1 MIRLHKTAQRAAALA
16 LAVSMA
22 VSCLPTAIAVQD
34 VNAATP
40 IAQTEEP
47 HDHEPDQLD
56 TEGIPVVLPEV
67 PAEEE
72 GEPVTQ
78 PLDPEED
85 GAVILPE
92 VPADEEPTDF
102 PVVLPTLPGEEPDIP
117 SEGGTTVITWPDPN
131 DGESSTEPGTDED
144 TGVDTG
150 DVVDDPANIPV
161 ILPSFPDEEPDG
173 GKTDGVCA
181 DLITE
186 VEDTGTTVI
195 TWPEPN
201 DADVEAQAL
210 PSWVEKA
217 LEVAFKE
224 AIKTWVCN
232 HESWNET
239 KRIDAT
245 CTSDGVIYYKCAGE
259 DVTVTVGKYS
269 GTFHCD
275 CTKTKTETIQAYGH
289 DWDNDTVK
297 ITYKYDCKEGT
308 QVGYCNRC
316 KTTITIPL
324 SARADHTPGEPVV
337 TQPTCTKDGVSITY
351 CDVCGDELKR
361 ETIDKL
367 EHTWGAYTDHWDYP
381 CATGVRTYTCTNGGC
396 DGINATK
403 TEPLAAQT
411 EHTPGTWTDTD
422 QPGCCEQ
429 VFETNCTVCGTKMT
443 KTSPAIRK
451 HNYNSVSFGGFVCDY
466 CGDMKSA
473 GEWTDSAL
481 AVSAELGASAL
492 AASATDIIQEVLK
505 GTQAEVNAAETR
517 EEVIDALAGL
527 HQKLVDQL
535 VEKVKVSVN
544 GTEIGLTEGMAK
556 SLLESLGVT
565 SVLEDVQKEAGDS
578 FLSKES
584 LQVTVSKIVD
594 TVVSEDGTA
603 ATKKS
608 AHDALFT
615 MLYSNS
621 EELNPEYDS
630 SVSGLI
636 LQLAQTAANEDTD
649 WDALTKNLLNDLL
662 NEALDE
668 VRSDKVSSS
677 IGNAVAEAL
686 KDALPGGL
694 LKLWFSDVMGGVTT
708 DVYRAYTSDEQ
719 FEELFN
725 EVGDLVRAQIVEDPE
740 FVNEVR
746 KIIETAAAHAKEGVD
761 KGWSEEKIYTNLRN
775 DLNGVSSLV
784 TSQIESLGTDAG
796 DFAEGKV
803 DSTVQKLL
811 LSGKL
816 GSWLGDKLGSA
827 TKDLVNDV
835 IEKESKS
842 IANTID
848 SYIKYYTCFDH
859 DWQPVEVRSAT
870 CTSAAMTSDQCTK
883 CGWRKSSKTE
893 VGSPLGH
900 EIVYDDP
907 VEANEYAGGLTGGS
921 HCSRCGAVLQA
932 QQSIPRLMPTI
943 YSDSEYHRGI
953 TEADATALGYAS
965 LEELNAALDA
975 AVREAGFD
983 PANSIRFTAQVNSSI
998 GILPNDRFPSD
1009 GTEILLPFP
1018 SDPSKEY
1025 YAVQVFAADTVL
1037 HTTGELLT
1045 TRVKKY
1051 ANSIGLDLYS
1061 QAIVIVAWN

>member
-1 MIRLHKTAQRAAALA
+1 MKRLHKSIRRATAMVLAASMILSMLPA
-16 LAVSMA
+16 AVASEEGL
-22 VSCLPTAIAVQD
+22 S
-34 VNAATP
+34 
-40 IAQTEEP
+40 AQPLT
-47 HDHEPDQLD
+47 L
-56 TEGIPVVLPEV
+56 
-67 PAEEE
+67 AEEE
-72 GEPVTQ
+72 YEEEGDGEPIIQ
-78 PLDPEED
+78 PLDPEEG

-173 GKTDGVCA
+173 GKTGGVCA

-195 TWPEPN
+195 TWPNVGADVATQAAHEHAWTESIHLPATCEN
-201 DADVEAQAL
+201 DGYIIYTCPGYDITIGKKTIHIYCTHKTDTLTKLGHEWGDWVVSQEYPCVAGTKTRTCNRDASHTETAEAAPTQSHSYEWVEIKKPSCTEAGEEVQVCSVCKQQGETRAKAALGGEHELTHIVEAQTCTADGKEYDKCNKCEYTYNEVTL
-210 PSWVEKA
+210 PKLGHKWDSGTVEQ
-217 LEVAFKE
+217 EHPCVSG
-224 AIKTWVCN
+224 IKTSHCVNGSCT
-232 HESWNET
+232 ET
-239 KRIDAT
+239 KTDVVDP
-245 CTSDGVIYYKCAGE
+245 SE
-259 DVTVTVGKYS
+259 D
-269 GTFHCD
+269 H
-275 CTKTKTETIQAYGH
+275 IA
-289 DWDNDTVK
+289 
-297 ITYKYDCKEGT
+297 
-308 QVGYCNRC
+308 
-316 KTTITIPL
+316 
-324 SARADHTPGEPVV
+324 
-337 TQPTCTKDGVSITY
+337 
-351 CDVCGDELKR
+351 
-361 ETIDKL
+361 
-367 EHTWGAYTDHWDYP
+367 
-381 CATGVRTYTCTNGGC
+381 
-396 DGINATK
+396 
-403 TEPLAAQT
+403 
-411 EHTPGTWTDTD
+411 GTWTDTD

-429 VFETNCTVCGTKMT
+429 VFETSCTVCGGKMT

-451 HNYNSVSFGGFVCDY
+451 HNYNSVTLDGLSTVFVCDY
-466 CGDMKSA
+466 CGDTKST
-473 GEWTDSAL
+473 GDWKDSAL
-481 AVSAELGASAL
+481 AGSAELGASAL
-492 AASATDIIQEVLK
+492 AANATDIIQEVLK
-505 GTQAEVNAAETR
+505 STQADVNAAETR

-535 VEKVKVSVN
+535 VEKVKVTVN
-544 GTEIGLTEGMAK
+544 DTEIGLTEGMAK

-565 SVLEDVQKEAGDS
+565 AVLEDVQKEAGDS

-677 IGNAVAEAL
+677 IGNAVADAL

-775 DLNGVSSLV
+775 DLNGVSGLV
-784 TSQIESLGTDAG
+784 TSKIESLGTDAG

-859 DWQPVEVRSAT
+859 DWQSVEVRSAT

-907 VEANEYAGGLTGGS
+907 IEANEYAGGLTGGS

-953 TEADATALGYAS
+953 TEADAAALGYAS

-1018 SDPSKEY
+1018 SDPAKEY